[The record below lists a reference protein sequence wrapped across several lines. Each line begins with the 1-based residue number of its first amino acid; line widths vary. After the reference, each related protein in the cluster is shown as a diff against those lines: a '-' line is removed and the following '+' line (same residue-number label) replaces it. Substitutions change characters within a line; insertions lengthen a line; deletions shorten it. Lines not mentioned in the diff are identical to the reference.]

1 MLNGQRTP
9 RSKSRCGLAL
19 IMSGPILAA
28 VALSL
33 TGCGKSAASVPQF
46 TPDVTV
52 TNVLQEDVPQYSE
65 WVGTTEGFV
74 NANIY
79 PKISGYIVKQD
90 YRDGD
95 VVHAGETLFEI
106 DSREPQAALDQAQAN
121 LAQAQAQLKQ
131 NQLNLDR
138 YTSLYKQ
145 GVLSRQEFDNQT
157 QTTRADD
164 AQVKA
169 NEAAVKQARLN
180 LEWTRVTSPV
190 DGVASIASSQVG
202 DLVSPTSLLTTVSHL
217 DPIKVEFPI
226 SEQFYL
232 SVADR
237 INRDPSQR
245 AQNGPRFQMILS
257 DGSTYKYFGQVYD
270 VDRQVDVQ
278 TGTIRCEATFP
289 NPDNILRPGLYAK
302 VRANLGTIHKA
313 LLVPQ
318 DALLQTQGQSQL
330 AVVGDHNRVTM
341 RNVEVGQTFNGF
353 QVIQKGVSAGE
364 HVVTEG
370 LQKVHDGIQVNP
382 HLVASAPVPESPSNS
397 RSQPSIAAASPGR
410 S

>member
-1 MLNGQRTP
+1 M
-9 RSKSRCGLAL
+9 SKSRCGMYL
-19 IMSGPILAA
+19 ITLGPILAA
-28 VALSL
+28 VALNL
-33 TGCGKSAASVPQF
+33 TACRKSAPSVPQF

-52 TNVLQEDVPQYSE
+52 TNVLQQDVPQYSE

-79 PKISGYIVKQD
+79 PKISGYIVRQD

-95 VVHAGETLFEI
+95 VVHAGQTLFEI
-106 DSREPQAALDQAQAN
+106 DPREYQAALDQAQAN
-121 LAQAQAQLKQ
+121 LAKSQANLRLE
-131 NQLNLDR
+131 QLNLKR
-138 YTSLYKQ
+138 YTDLYSQ
-145 GVLSRQEFDNQT
+145 AVISREQFDNQT

-169 NEAAVKQARLN
+169 NEAAVKEARLN

-202 DLVSPTSLLTTVSHL
+202 DLVSPTTLLTTVSQL

-237 INRDPSQR
+237 INQDPNQR
-245 AQNGPRFQMILS
+245 AQKGPRFQMILS
-257 DGSTYKYFGQVYD
+257 DGSTYKHFGQVYD
-270 VDRQVDVQ
+270 VNRQVDVQ

-302 VRANLGTIHKA
+302 VRANIGTIHNA

-318 DALLQTQGQSQL
+318 DALLQTQGQSQV
-330 AVVGDHNRVTM
+330 AVVGDDSKVAM
-341 RNVEVGQTFNGF
+341 RNVEVGQTFKGF
-353 QVIQKGVSAGE
+353 QIIQKGVSAGE

-382 HLVASAPVPESPSNS
+382 HLVESAPPQESPPSS
-397 RSQPSIAAASPGR
+397 GSQPSMAASSPGR